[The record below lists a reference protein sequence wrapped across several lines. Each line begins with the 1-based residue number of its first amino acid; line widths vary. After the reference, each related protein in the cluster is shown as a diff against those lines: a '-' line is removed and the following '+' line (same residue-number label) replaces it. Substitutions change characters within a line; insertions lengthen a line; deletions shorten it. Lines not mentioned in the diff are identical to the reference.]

1 MTYKTCQ
8 NWLASL
14 WVSFFLLQVA
24 LLLLRSIA
32 GADNDESRKLTSDMW
47 SWYIPMVMPTLSLI
61 IAALYAAAP
70 ATASASASASASAQE
85 TPAVR
90 VIILI
95 VLSLAY
101 LLSLSALI
109 VLPPSFGISPKE
121 HLNLLHSSNYW
132 LGAFQLCIGASL
144 GNFFPKKVGEA
155 S

>member
-8 NWLASL
+8 NWLASV

-70 ATASASASASASAQE
+70 ATASASTFAQE

-109 VLPPSFGISPKE
+109 VLPPSFGISPKD

>member
-70 ATASASASASASAQE
+70 ATASASTFAQE

>member
-1 MTYKTCQ
+1 
-8 NWLASL
+8 
-14 WVSFFLLQVA
+14 
-24 LLLLRSIA
+24 
-32 GADNDESRKLTSDMW
+32 
-47 SWYIPMVMPTLSLI
+47 MVMPTLSLI

-70 ATASASASASASAQE
+70 ATASASTFAQE

-109 VLPPSFGISPKE
+109 VLPPSFGISPKD